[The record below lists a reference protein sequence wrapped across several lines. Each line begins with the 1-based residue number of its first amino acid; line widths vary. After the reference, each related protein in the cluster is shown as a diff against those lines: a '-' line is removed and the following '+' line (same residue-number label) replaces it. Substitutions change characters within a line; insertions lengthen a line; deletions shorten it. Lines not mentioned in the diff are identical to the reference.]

1 MSGSVDYAFPAVDS
15 ITTQELARSPA
26 TAANAATIMNTIQNA
41 ELNSLNTSFA
51 VAEDSGQNVMAY
63 GMVVSRNAT
72 LDNIAKQLT
81 ASNRKVGGGA
91 NDTFTRQGEINEWQA
106 QNKMDTL
113 FFLQVTFL
121 FFVIMILLIMLNKY
135 EVLSTWTMGTTV
147 GILSL
152 VVVGILWNRASYTS
166 NSRDKR
172 FWNRRYIGLADNG
185 NLTASMNCATS
196 S

>member
-15 ITTQELARSPA
+15 ITTQELASTKA
-26 TAANAATIMNTIQNA
+26 TAANASTILHTIKNA
-41 ELNSLNTSFA
+41 ELDSLNNSFA

-63 GMVVSRNAT
+63 GMVVSRNAS
-72 LDNIAKQLT
+72 LDAIAQQLT

-121 FFVIMILLIMLNKY
+121 FFVTMILLIMLNKY
-135 EVLSTWTMGTTV
+135 EVLSTWTMTTTI
-147 GILSL
+147 GILSV